1 MPEQLEDLWFPERE
15 AIKRRFQADPVGEYQ
30 SILSNIQMYR
40 RKHWL
45 LTFSFGFALSTLD
58 FRSVD
63 TCSQYKNMSD
73 AEIAMLVIRS
83 AIPDFEKPAIIIVCP
98 ECGEKINVIDYPE
111 ELGSHMYRQD
121 DIQSPGYLD
130 NGKYICHSCF
140 ERMLGDGEVYRC
152 ERCGSYYREETH
164 PSFITDNQRRLCTY
178 CENNYTFTCDCCH
191 GVYTNDLRNSTVT
204 GDYVC
209 NDCANE
215 NYVRCTSCEMYV
227 HQDDAEW
234 IDDEP
239 YCRDCAEE
247 VEEDEDERFE
257 EDEAYVHVYNWK
269 PTGVFHDEGTPA
281 TNYPDRS
288 KVYFGIELEVSG
300 SQRHAPAFL
309 DFFNDTDFGYEK
321 QVYLKSDCSIINGGF
336 EIVTHPMTFEYI
348 KNTFAKTLQNALDD
362 LKKKQFKGH
371 NHGGMHVHMSR
382 SAISY
387 EQYKRLVQMFSEP
400 RNKKAWL
407 FLTQRKEQ
415 ELDRW
420 GTLDIGYL
428 LTGYTDEHLKQ
439 NYNRHYQMNGS
450 RYVAVNTTES
460 TVELRIFNSNL
471 RIERVLKNIEICQAL
486 LDFTAPKQRHNLSMP
501 AFIKY
506 VRKHKDKFSNLAAF
520 LDEKNWDDTVA
531 ACFVSNEPD
540 DVTNEA

>member
-1 MPEQLEDLWFPERE
+1 MPDEMLETDLVAETAAE
-15 AIKRRFQADPVGEYQ
+15 AELKRRYAADPIGMYQ
-30 SILSNIQMYR
+30 SLLSSIRTNREFGWNLRLNPGYR
-40 RKHWL
+40 INRV
-45 LTFSFGFALSTLD
+45 D
-58 FRSVD
+58 FCCYED
-63 TCSQYKNMSD
+63 MSD
-73 AEIAMLVIRS
+73 ADIAMLVIRS
-83 AIPDFEKPAIIIVCP
+83 TIPDFEKPAIIQVCP

-111 ELGSHMYRQD
+111 GLGSSMYQEND
-121 DIQSPGYLD
+121 TQSPGYLD
-130 NGKYICHSCF
+130 DGEYICHSCF
-140 ERMLGDGEVYRC
+140 ESMLDDGEVYKC
-152 ERCGSYYREETH
+152 ERCGSYYREKTH

-178 CENNYTFTCDCCH
+178 CENNYTFTCDCCG
-191 GVYTNDLRNSTVT
+191 GVYTNELRNSTVT

-227 HQDDAEW
+227 HQDEAEW

-239 YCRDCAEE
+239 YCRSCAEE

-257 EDEAYVHVYNWK
+257 EDDAYVHVYNWK
-269 PTGVFHDEGTPA
+269 PRGVFYDEGTLA
-281 TNYPDRS
+281 TNYPDTS

-321 QVYLKSDCSIINGGF
+321 QVYLKSDCSIRNGGF

-348 KNTFAKTLQNALDD
+348 KNTFAKTLQSALDD

-371 NHGGMHVHMSR
+371 NYGGMHVHMSR
-382 SAISY
+382 SAIPYAQY
-387 EQYKRLVQMFSEP
+387 ERLVRMFSDP

-407 FLTQRKEQ
+407 FLTQRKEE
-415 ELDRW
+415 ELNRW

-428 LTGYTDEHLKQ
+428 LARGGVYLEQDYNNHYT
-439 NYNRHYQMNGS
+439 MNS
-450 RYVAVNTTES
+450 NRYVAVNTTEN
-460 TVELRIFNSNL
+460 TVELRVFNSNL

-520 LDEKNWDDTVA
+520 LDEKNWDDTFA
-531 ACFVSNEPD
+531 TCFVFNEPD
-540 DVTNEA
+540 EVTNEA